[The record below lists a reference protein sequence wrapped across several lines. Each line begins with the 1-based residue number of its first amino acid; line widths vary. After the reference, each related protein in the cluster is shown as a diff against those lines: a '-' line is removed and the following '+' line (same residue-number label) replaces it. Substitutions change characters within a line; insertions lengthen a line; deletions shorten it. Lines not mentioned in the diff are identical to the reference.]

1 MASGCRVLGHSGQAQ
16 TAAWMSGLKSA
27 LYALAAALAGL
38 GNKTIICTSLH
49 GRYPWLTAQT
59 RRFSLLSFFF
69 YFFFF
74 YFFFFFF
81 FFFFFSSS
89 SSSLPLSL
97 SPHLHLPSL
106 PIFISPLSS
115 RYIYL
120 SLSRSLHL
128 PVLLEKRHG
137 VCVGG
142 KWAYW

>member
-1 MASGCRVLGHSGQAQ
+1 
-16 TAAWMSGLKSA
+16 MSGLKSA

-74 YFFFFFF
+74 
-81 FFFFFSSS
+81 FSSS
-89 SSSLPLSL
+89 SSSPSLSL

-115 RYIYL
+115 RYISL
-120 SLSRSLHL
+120 SLSR
-128 PVLLEKRHG
+128 VLFIFPFS
-137 VCVGG
+137 
-142 KWAYW
+142 